1 MLRTRVPARIV
12 EGELPWDYGSTG
24 KEQVTSIGR
33 HVSLAAG
40 GKVIERFARDR
51 PAWGKMDMSYRI
63 RRFALADRAAMLAFT
78 ETLPEHDLLF
88 LGRDLRHPRVVDAW
102 QAAIEE
108 GWIDSL
114 VAEDT
119 STAEGGLV
127 GTAALVRDP
136 LGWSAHVGEIRLLV
150 SPDRRGAGLGR
161 DLLEAILAVA
171 LERGVEKLTAQ
182 MTPDQI
188 GSVMLFES
196 LGFRAE
202 ALFKDHVR
210 DRDGK
215 PHDLAI
221 LAHGIAAPHRAA
233 ASEQ

>member
-1 MLRTRVPARIV
+1 
-12 EGELPWDYGSTG
+12 
-24 KEQVTSIGR
+24 
-33 HVSLAAG
+33 
-40 GKVIERFARDR
+40 
-51 PAWGKMDMSYRI
+51 MSHHI
-63 RRFALADRAAMLAFT
+63 RRFAPGDRDAMLAFAN
-78 ETLPEHDLLF
+78 TLPEHDLLF
-88 LGRDLRHPRVVDAW
+88 LGRDLKHPRVVDAW
-102 QAAIEE
+102 QSAIEE

-114 VAEDT
+114 VAED
-119 STAEGGLV
+119 GGRFV

-150 SPDRRGAGLGR
+150 APGKRGSGIGR
-161 DLLEAILAVA
+161 DLLEAIYTVA
-171 LERGVEKLTAQ
+171 MERGLEKLTAQ

-202 ALFKDHVR
+202 ALLKDHVR

-221 LAHGIAAPHRAA
+221 LAHDVARVSAQHRAFGID
-233 ASEQ
+233 E

>member
-1 MLRTRVPARIV
+1 MLH
-12 EGELPWDYGSTG
+12 EC
-24 KEQVTSIGR
+24 
-33 HVSLAAG
+33 
-40 GKVIERFARDR
+40 FAQHGHYRDR
-51 PAWGKMDMSYRI
+51 SRRAGYGMGDNAAAACQPGGRRAGETIDMSYRI
-63 RRFALADRAAMLAFT
+63 RRSRPADRDAMLAFA
-78 ETLPEHDLLF
+78 ESLPEHDLLF
-88 LGRDLRHPRVVDAW
+88 LGRDLRHPRVIDAW
-102 QAAIEE
+102 QVAIEE

-114 VAEDT
+114 VAEDD
-119 STAEGGLV
+119 GRFV

-150 SPDRRGAGLGR
+150 APTKRGAGLGR

-171 LERGVEKLTAQ
+171 PERGVEKLTAQ

-202 ALFKDHVR
+202 ALLKNHVR

-221 LAHGIAAPHRAA
+221 LAQDVTSLAGTRAA
-233 ASEQ
+233 DL

>member
-1 MLRTRVPARIV
+1 
-12 EGELPWDYGSTG
+12 
-24 KEQVTSIGR
+24 
-33 HVSLAAG
+33 
-40 GKVIERFARDR
+40 
-51 PAWGKMDMSYRI
+51 MSHHI
-63 RRFALADRAAMLAFT
+63 RRFAPSDRDAMLAFAN
-78 ETLPEHDLLF
+78 TLPEHDLLF
-88 LGRDLRHPRVVDAW
+88 LGRDLKHPRVVEAW
-102 QAAIEE
+102 QSAIED

-114 VAEDT
+114 IAEDD
-119 STAEGGLV
+119 GRFV

-150 SPDRRGAGLGR
+150 SPGKRGSGIGR
-161 DLLEAILAVA
+161 DLLEAIYAVA
-171 LERGVEKLTAQ
+171 MERGVEKLTAQ

-202 ALFKDHVR
+202 ALLKDHVR

-221 LAHGIAAPHRAA
+221 LAHDVARVSAQHRAFGI
-233 ASEQ
+233 EE

>member
-1 MLRTRVPARIV
+1 
-12 EGELPWDYGSTG
+12 
-24 KEQVTSIGR
+24 
-33 HVSLAAG
+33 
-40 GKVIERFARDR
+40 
-51 PAWGKMDMSYRI
+51 MSHHI
-63 RRFALADRAAMLAFT
+63 RRFAPSDRDAMLAFAN
-78 ETLPEHDLLF
+78 TLPEHDLLF
-88 LGRDLRHPRVVDAW
+88 LGRDLKHPRVVDAW

-114 VAEDT
+114 VAED
-119 STAEGGLV
+119 GGAFV

-150 SPDRRGAGLGR
+150 APGKRGAGLGR
-161 DLLEAILAVA
+161 DLLEAIYAVA
-171 LERGVEKLTAQ
+171 MERGVEKLTAQ

-202 ALFKDHVR
+202 ALLKDHVR

-221 LAHGIAAPHRAA
+221 LAHDVARVTAQHRAFGLD
-233 ASEQ
+233 E